1 MPKCSNPYGGAVAS
15 ALHLRKSRN
24 SCCRYCIRLVP
35 VNTQQGI
42 STAAGRRR
50 SGGRSASS
58 EDNILL
64 REPVFPRWRR
74 EFLSDRESHV
84 KRRHR
89 NFVESNGIASLN
101 RSNGSS
107 PIVL

>member
-1 MPKCSNPYGGAVAS
+1 MPKCSNPYGGAVAL

-42 STAAGRRR
+42 STAASRRR
-50 SGGRSASS
+50 FGGRSACS

-64 REPVFPRWRR
+64 REPAFPRCRR
-74 EFLSDRESHV
+74 DFLSDKESQV
-84 KRRHR
+84 K
-89 NFVESNGIASLN
+89 EGIVTLCKEFGT
-101 RSNGSS
+101 GS
-107 PIVL
+107 

>member
-24 SCCRYCIRLVP
+24 SCCRYCIPLVP

-50 SGGRSASS
+50 FGARSACS
-58 EDNILL
+58 ENNILL
-64 REPVFPRWRR
+64 LEAVSLRCRR
-74 EFLSDRESHV
+74 EFLSDRESQV

-89 NFVESNGIASLN
+89 KLVLRVGIASPN
-101 RSNGSS
+101 RSNR
-107 PIVL
+107 